1 MAKKAVSLTL
11 DEANVLWLRGRS
23 YGHGN
28 LSAVVD
34 DLITEA
40 RTGRLGDATGVRSVA
55 GTIDIAVDDPLLER
69 GDGTVRDLFAASL
82 SRPVRVREASTSS
95 KSTHKTRIKRAR
107 RRG

>member
-40 RTGRLGDATGVRSVA
+40 RTGRLGDATGVRSIV
-55 GTIDIAVDDPLLER
+55 GTIDIASDDPLLER
-69 GDGTVRDLFAASL
+69 ADSTVRELFAASL
-82 SRPVRVREASTSS
+82 ARPARVREASTPYKATS
-95 KSTHKTRIKRAR
+95 KTRTRAR

>member
-1 MAKKAVSLTL
+1 MTL

-55 GTIDIAVDDPLLER
+55 GTIDIAFDDPRLER
-69 GDGTVRDLFAASL
+69 ADSTIRDLFAVSL
-82 SRPVRVREASTSS
+82 SRPVRVREASPSYTS
-95 KSTHKTRIKRAR
+95 TRKTRTKR
-107 RRG
+107 GTT